1 MQSHTFKI
9 IITSCCLLFCVSI
22 VIMNEMQLISDMSMM
37 QKRVK
42 GELQESTRDFQKQL
56 AELNVRLKE
65 LKLKEEFVQQQHK
78 AQDDEDNNLNE
89 AVELAKKR

>member
-1 MQSHTFKI
+1 
-9 IITSCCLLFCVSI
+9 
-22 VIMNEMQLISDMSMM
+22 MNEMQLISDMSMM